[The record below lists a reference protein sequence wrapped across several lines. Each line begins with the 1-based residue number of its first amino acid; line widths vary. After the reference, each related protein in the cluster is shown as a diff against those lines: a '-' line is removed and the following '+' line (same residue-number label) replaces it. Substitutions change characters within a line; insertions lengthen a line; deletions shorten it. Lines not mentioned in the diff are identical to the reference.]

1 MKNRITLIT
10 AIVACFINF
19 NLNAQTQ
26 ATEPQGTSAEDLAK
40 QLANPVAA
48 LISVPLQNN
57 FDFNVGRY
65 EGFKYTLNIQ
75 PVIPISL
82 NEKWNMISRTI
93 APVISQSDVTA
104 IGSNETGLGD
114 IVQSVFFSPKEVKN
128 GLVWG
133 VGPVLLLPTAT
144 DDLGLKK
151 WGAGPNALVLKL
163 QGQWTYGA
171 LVNHIWSY
179 AGDGPDNVIEPYD
192 VNATFFQPFATYASK
207 TGASLTIAAENTQDW
222 NNDFF
227 GGFAGIYFAKVMTF
241 GKQMVQLGGGPK
253 VFYGNNPF
261 NPDWGIRANIIL
273 LFPK

>member
-1 MKNRITLIT
+1 MKNKITLMTIT
-10 AIVACFINF
+10 VMCLINF
-19 NLNAQTQ
+19 SLNAQTQ
-26 ATEPQGTSAEDLAK
+26 AAETQVASAEDLAK

-48 LISVPLQNN
+48 LISVPIQNN
-57 FDFNVGRY
+57 FDFNVGPL

-93 APVISQSDVTA
+93 VPVISQSDVTA
-104 IGSNETGLGD
+104 IGSNDTGLGD

-144 DDLGLKK
+144 DDALGLKK

-179 AGDGPDNVIEPYD
+179 AGDGPYD

-222 NNDFF
+222 DHDRF
-227 GGFAGIYFAKVMTF
+227 GGFAGIYYAKVMTF
-241 GKQMVQLGGGPK
+241 GKQMIQLGGGPK
-253 VFYGNNPF
+253 IFYGNNPS
-261 NPDWGIRANIIL
+261 NPDWGVRANIIL

>member
-1 MKNRITLIT
+1 MKNKITLMTI
-10 AIVACFINF
+10 IVVCLISFSV
-19 NLNAQTQ
+19 NAQTQ
-26 ATEPQGTSAEDLAK
+26 AAEVQVASAEDLAK

-57 FDFNVGRY
+57 FDFNVGTL

-93 APVISQSDVTA
+93 APIISQSDVTA

-114 IVQSVFFSPKEVKN
+114 IVQSIFFSPKEVNN

-171 LVNHIWSY
+171 LVNHLWSY
-179 AGDGPDNVIEPYD
+179 AGDGQND
-192 VNATFFQPFATYASK
+192 VDATFFQPFATYASK

-227 GGFAGIYFAKVMTF
+227 GGFAGIYYAKVFTF

>member
-1 MKNRITLIT
+1 MKSKLILMT
-10 AIVACFINF
+10 ISVVLIIHSG
-19 NLNAQTQ
+19 LNAQTQ
-26 ATEPQGTSAEDLAK
+26 AAAKQVASAEDLAK

-57 FDFNVGRY
+57 FDFNVGPLK
-65 EGFKYTLNIQ
+65 GFKYTLNIQ
-75 PVIPISL
+75 PVIPISI

-93 APVISQSDVTA
+93 MPVISQSDVTA
-104 IGSNETGLGD
+104 NGSSETGLGD
-114 IVQSVFFSPKEVKN
+114 IFQSIFFSPKEVKN

-133 VGPVLLLPTAT
+133 VGPALLLPTAT
-144 DDLGLKK
+144 DDALGIKK
-151 WGAGPNALVLKL
+151 WAVGPNALVLKL

-179 AGDGPDNVIEPYD
+179 AGSGPND

-227 GGFAGIYFAKVMTF
+227 GGFAGIYFAKVFTF

-261 NPDWGIRANIIL
+261 NPDWGIRLNAIL